1 MFDVPSS
8 TVPRVG
14 GLVSIVTMGG
24 RGRER
29 EWMSE

>member
-24 RGRER
+24 RER